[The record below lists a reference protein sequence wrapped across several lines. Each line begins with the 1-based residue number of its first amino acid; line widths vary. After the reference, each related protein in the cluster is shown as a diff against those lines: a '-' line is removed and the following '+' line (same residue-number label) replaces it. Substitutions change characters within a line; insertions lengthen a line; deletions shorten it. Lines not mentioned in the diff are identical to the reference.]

1 MRALVS
7 EAIRNLDDIKRI
19 EQAPY
24 DEFMPYQNTYQ
35 ALAASA
41 RTHAG
46 RPALTYWHD
55 HDTEQVDT
63 TWSYQELLN
72 DIHRAMQL
80 FSRLAA
86 PEQPRVAMLLPAIPA
101 AYVTLWAA
109 EAVGRVCPINFLLNS
124 RHVIELVRAAECNI
138 VVALGEC
145 AELSIWPHV
154 QALQKACP
162 QLRAVVRVNPQGARV
177 VAEPTA
183 SETVLDF
190 WRELNDMPNSPPPE
204 WREPNRETVAAYFH
218 TGGTTGTP
226 KLVQHLHR
234 NQLHAARGA
243 MLMYGTTHNDSI
255 INGFPLFHVAGSM
268 VYGLSTLMAGG
279 RIFLPT
285 LLGFRHSKFMQNYWA
300 FVERYGISLA
310 TAVPTGIATLMAVP
324 HQPQQRRSVRAMITG
339 GSPLPEAIA
348 DECEQK
354 LGIPVRNTLGMT
366 ESAGVISIEPVA
378 APRQTDSCGWRLPFS
393 EVRICHPDTSEPLA
407 NGEIGV
413 LQLRGPNVSPGYL
426 NSAQNKDNFQDGWLV
441 SGDLAQ
447 LSENER
453 IHVRGRSKDIIIR
466 NSHNIDPQQIED
478 VLMSHPDVQLA
489 AVVGQPDEYA
499 GELPA
504 AFVVFHAN
512 VQPDLGALRRYAEE
526 HVAER
531 PAWPKHYEIVS
542 TLPQTAVG
550 KVYKPELRRLA
561 IERVFNERLA
571 ARDCQAAVQ
580 VSCEEAGG
588 GFKVVFTV
596 TANAEQP
603 FDLLQK
609 HIAQMMRPFAL
620 PHEIRSSHAA
630 PAHSSV

>member
-1 MRALVS
+1 
-7 EAIRNLDDIKRI
+7 
-19 EQAPY
+19 
-24 DEFMPYQNTYQ
+24 
-35 ALAASA
+35 
-41 RTHAG
+41 
-46 RPALTYWHD
+46 
-55 HDTEQVDT
+55 
-63 TWSYQELLN
+63 
-72 DIHRAMQL
+72 
-80 FSRLAA
+80 
-86 PEQPRVAMLLPAIPA
+86 MLLPAIPA

-109 EAVGRVCPINFLLNS
+109 EAVGRVCPI
-124 RHVIELVRAAECNI
+124 
-138 VVALGEC
+138 
-145 AELSIWPHV
+145 
-154 QALQKACP
+154 
-162 QLRAVVRVNPQGARV
+162 NPQGARV

-190 WRELNDMPNSPPPE
+190 WRELNDMTNSPPPE

-324 HQPQQRRSVRAMITG
+324 HQPQQLRSVRAMITG

-512 VQPDLGALRRYAEE
+512 VQPDLGALRR
-526 HVAER
+526 
-531 PAWPKHYEIVS
+531 S
-542 TLPQTAVG
+542 NDTTL
-550 KVYKPELRRLA
+550 RLA
-561 IERVFNERLA
+561 S
-571 ARDCQAAVQ
+571 RDTQLPCG
-580 VSCEEAGG
+580 AGP
-588 GFKVVFTV
+588 
-596 TANAEQP
+596 Q
-603 FDLLQK
+603 
-609 HIAQMMRPFAL
+609 
-620 PHEIRSSHAA
+620 
-630 PAHSSV
+630 